1 MAVVIRPM
9 VDDDVEAMVRSDFRA
24 FGVGPSDVPKAVER
38 VRDGSHAEPDR
49 FVVADDDGTIVGT
62 GAALTMSLTVP
73 GGAEVPVAG
82 VTWIS
87 VSATHRRRGVMRGV
101 MDELVAD
108 ARRRGEV
115 ACGLLASE
123 GSIYANVG
131 YGPATRWR
139 TTEIDTHRIRWTS
152 DRPGGRFRFVEP
164 VDVLDVL
171 PAVHD
176 RVRHVQ
182 VGELNRSDGWWRSH
196 TVDGREPITAYV
208 VYEDEDGV
216 DQAYA
221 AYKVTE
227 RWSGAMPG
235 HLAEVVYAGAAT
247 ATAHLALWR
256 FLTEIDL
263 VSVVTT
269 EALPFDD
276 ELQWHVA
283 DARFFHTTDVSDML
297 WLRILD
303 VAGFLTAR
311 RYPVADELVIEI
323 LGGDEGVAGRW
334 RLAGGPDGAK
344 CERSGDAPDASL
356 SSKDLASISMGGYS
370 ARSLGAAGRIVERT
384 PGGVDRVAAMFRW
397 DPLPYCATNF

>member
-1 MAVVIRPM
+1 MPVIIRPM
-9 VDDDVEAMVRSDFRA
+9 VDDDVEAMVRSDFRS
-24 FGVGPSDVPKAVER
+24 FGVGPAQVPWGVDR
-38 VRDGSHAEPDR
+38 VRNGGHEPDR
-49 FVVADDDGTIVGT
+49 FVVADDEGTIVGT

-73 GGAEVPVAG
+73 GGAAIPISA

-87 VSATHRRRGVMRGV
+87 VAATHRRRGLMRGV

-115 ACGLLASE
+115 ACVLLASE

-131 YGPATRWR
+131 YGPATRWQ
-139 TTEIDTHRIRWTS
+139 TTEIDTRRIQWTS
-152 DRPGGRFRFVEP
+152 DRPGGRLRFVEP
-164 VDVLDVL
+164 EEVLDVL

-176 RVRHVQ
+176 RVRSVQ
-182 VGELNRSDGWWRSH
+182 VGELSRSTEWWRSH
-196 TVDGREPITAYV
+196 TVDRMEPITAYA
-208 VYEDEDGV
+208 VYEDEAGV
-216 DQAYA
+216 AQAYA

-227 RWSGAMPG
+227 RWSGNMPG

-247 ATAHLALWR
+247 TAAHVALWR
-256 FLTEIDL
+256 FLTDLDL

-276 ELQWHVA
+276 ALQWHVA
-283 DARFFHTTDVSDML
+283 DARFLHTTDVSDML
-297 WLRILD
+297 WLRLLD
-303 VAGFLTAR
+303 VVGFLSAR

-323 LGGDEGVAGRW
+323 VGGDEGVPGRW

-344 CERSGDAPDASL
+344 CERTSDAPDVSL

-370 ARSLGAAGRIVERT
+370 ARALGAAGRIAENT
-384 PGGVDRVAAMFRW
+384 PGGVDRLAEMFRW